1 MGLQSLFTKG
11 KNECRPLPCTRRQS
25 VPRWIKDLH
34 RKAKTI
40 KLLEDNIEE
49 FFYDFGEVKDFVNK
63 IESANH

>member
-1 MGLQSLFTKG
+1 MKINSK
-11 KNECRPLPCTRRQS
+11 
-25 VPRWIKDLH
+25 WITHLYVKQE
-34 RKAKTI
+34 TI